1 MAGDRVD
8 SELQGFQPVELEG
21 DQIQLRFDAVSVPDG
36 ATRIVPTL
44 TLSREGM
51 RDLATKLKQLAADL
65 PMLEEP

>member
-1 MAGDRVD
+1 MASDRVD
-8 SELQGFQPVELEG
+8 SELQGFQPVDLEG
-21 DQIQLRFDAVSVPDG
+21 GQIQLRFDAVSVPDG

-51 RDLATKLKQLAADL
+51 KDLATKLKLLAADL